1 MCHRRRST
9 LTLRARQK
17 NDTEESIPL
26 LPTFS
31 DLLQSVPLDDQ
42 TGYIFNPRSLHGRA
56 NRPEGLKRLT
66 ADWCGQIISRIGQA
80 TNIVVH
86 PGDKKTGRPQK
97 FASAHDLRRSCAER
111 LIDADVPERVVQR
124 IMRHATFET
133 TRKYYSGGTVQREA
147 ALLHEKTASSCTQVQ
162 FEAAST

>member
-1 MCHRRRST
+1 VGRP
-9 LTLRARQK
+9 
-17 NDTEESIPL
+17 D
-26 LPTFS
+26 
-31 DLLQSVPLDDQ
+31 SVQ
-42 TGYIFNPRSLHGRA
+42 RISV
-56 NRPEGLKRLT
+56 E
-66 ADWCGQIISRIGQA
+66 WCGKIIAKIGKEA
-80 TNIVVH
+80 NIVVH

-111 LIDADVPERVVQR
+111 LIDADVPERVVQQ